1 MAETFNFSVQG
12 LLPTNTKAKSKD
24 PVGNDIN
31 AIVTDF
37 AKLLIAQIQNQDP
50 DKPQD
55 ITETVTQYSQMLA
68 TLGQVKANNAT
79 IQFGEIQIGKD
90 SIGKTVSYS
99 LGTAIDPNTRQLVE
113 NLRTGVVTGVD
124 FSGET
129 PSVTIDIDGSAV
141 TVEVDKI
148 RKIYEENQIN
158 SLQKGALIVGKTVDY
173 VKDATNP
180 AYVDSITTPN
190 EPQTILQ
197 TFSGIVTAVDYATPI
212 PTAVISGET
221 DPISLTKVVKIQG

>member
-1 MAETFNFSVQG
+1 MAETFNFSIKG

-24 PVGNDIN
+24 PVGDDIN

-79 IQFGEIQIGKD
+79 VQFGEIQIGKD

-99 LGTAIDPNTRQLVE
+99 LGTGIDPDTKQLVE
-113 NLRTGVVTGVD
+113 NLRTGVVTGLD
-124 FSGET
+124 FSRET
-129 PSVTIDIDGSAV
+129 PQVFIDVDGTNV
-141 TVEVDKI
+141 TVDVDKI
-148 RKIYEENQIN
+148 RNIYEENQMS

-173 VKDATNP
+173 LKEATNP
-180 AYVDSITTPN
+180 DYVDNITTPN
-190 EPQTILQ
+190 EPRTIAQ
-197 TFSGIVTAVDYATPI
+197 TFSGIVTAVDYSTPI
-212 PTAVISGET
+212 PTAVISGEV